1 MENFKDKTI
10 EFEGKTFDEAVRK
23 AVSALKVSRKQL
35 KIQILSEEQKG
46 LFGMEGAKQ
55 AKIRVSVLPV
65 DTKKKA

>member
-10 EFEGKTFDEAVRK
+10 EFEGKTFDEAVRR

-55 AKIRVSVLPV
+55 AKIRVTVLPV
-65 DTKKKA
+65 DAKKKA